1 MISDRAG
8 KYVMGIEGYKA
19 YVPNKLPP
27 QPSIDLNTELV
38 SLLSL
43 AERKLGRLDGVT
55 QVLPNP
61 DLFVAMYVHK
71 EALLSSQIEGTQASF
86 IDVLGATKEKQ
97 GIESDAQD
105 VINYVAAM
113 NYALERVKE
122 LPVCLRL
129 LREVHAILL
138 RSGRGSK
145 KYPGEF
151 RTTQNWI
158 GSSGC
163 LIEDAAFIPPTV
175 DTMNQALTD
184 LERYLHTDS
193 GLPPLIKIA
202 LIHAQ
207 FETIHP
213 FIDGNGRIG
222 RLLITF
228 WLCYQG
234 ILSKPLLYLSH
245 YFKENRTEY
254 YEKLMDV
261 RFKGAWEEWIGF
273 FLRGIVS
280 VSDEA
285 VSSAQRI
292 IELRDLKQQVL
303 VANVRNC
310 TKHVRVLESLFVSP
324 LITRLDVMRALDVS
338 APTATSIVDSLVGLG
353 ILTDMTP
360 DQKRNKEFLFDEYFK
375 ILTHGTESVE

>member
-158 GSSGC
+158 GPSGC

-184 LERYLHTDS
+184 LERYLHTDN